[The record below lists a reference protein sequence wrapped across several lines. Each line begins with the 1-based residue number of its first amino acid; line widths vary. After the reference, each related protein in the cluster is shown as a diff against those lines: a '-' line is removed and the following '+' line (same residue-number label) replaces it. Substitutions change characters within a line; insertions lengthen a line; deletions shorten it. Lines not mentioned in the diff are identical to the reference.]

1 VAFCD
6 KIPYYKREKNMAIK
20 ILGTGCPSCK
30 KLEVNVKE
38 ALKQLNREDE
48 VIKITDI
55 SEIMGYGVMSLPALV
70 KEDKLLVYG
79 KVASVEEIKE
89 LLNKNV

>member
-38 ALKQLNREDE
+38 ALKQLNSKDNRYLRN
-48 VIKITDI
+48 
-55 SEIMGYGVMSLPALV
+55 YGIWSY
-70 KEDKLLVYG
+70 ES
-79 KVASVEEIKE
+79 ASPSKRGQAFG
-89 LLNKNV
+89 LWKGCFC